1 MKRSASRESTV
12 TRSEEKRMVRTRRP
26 WLVAKPVRST
36 NPTAPR
42 LGGDLTAQGVS
53 GACASST
60 LVPPNTT
67 WLL

>member
-1 MKRSASRESTV
+1 
-12 TRSEEKRMVRTRRP
+12 MVRTRRP